1 MCWKSSKFALIFVDL
16 TLISLWHI
24 WRDKSIL
31 HTIYCPKYPESW
43 GEGGRGSWYCFEIK
57 LPVVNIKSQTAALS
71 SFWKFKFSLQC
82 FLWRL
87 INDLN
92 LILVS
97 YLSFPNSRFFSLSYR
112 TQEYAMSFFY
122 FLRVLLHICYTLV
135 FLSLSSKV
143 QSLGYK
149 LPRLYRV
156 SCPFW
161 FLWMT
166 HEFVENRIDYHQL
179 LAKIKWAFPLIE
191 QIFAFTL

>member
-97 YLSFPNSRFFSLSYR
+97 YLSFPNSL
-112 TQEYAMSFFY
+112 
-122 FLRVLLHICYTLV
+122 CYTLV

-143 QSLGYK
+143 HSLGYK

-166 HEFVENRIDYHQL
+166 HEFVENRID
-179 LAKIKWAFPLIE
+179 
-191 QIFAFTL
+191 